1 MAQEFDRAQLEE
13 LTEFVKTEALRLG
26 FSRVGIT
33 TPDPPPHIEVYESW
47 LNEGRHGEMAY
58 LGTERARHQRADPQ
72 EILPECASILV
83 VAANYLPHGF
93 KGKGVAVGDD
103 CKGRVA
109 AYAVGDDYHDV
120 LTDRLKQ
127 LVSGLEARLGREIK
141 SRYYTDTGPLLER
154 ELAQRAGLGWI
165 GKNTCLIS
173 PEHGSYFFL
182 AEVLLDLPLEPD
194 QPIKTDHCGECTL
207 CIEACPTSCILPDR
221 TLDATRC
228 ISYLT
233 IELKG
238 TIPLELR
245 PLTQDWV
252 FGCDICQ
259 QVCPWNLRFA
269 EPTTDHAFQTRAFLQ
284 EPSPGDFL
292 QLSPEVYRE
301 ELSKSPLKRAKRA
314 GLRRN
319 AAVAAGNS
327 GDRSSV
333 PALVSLLAEEGDPLP
348 RAHAAWALGRLG
360 EIEALRAA
368 LDSEQDP
375 EVLAE
380 IRLALDGLEG

>member
-1 MAQEFDRAQLEE
+1 MAQEFDRVQLRD
-13 LTEFVKTEALRLG
+13 LTEYVKTEALRLG

-33 TPDPPPHIEVYESW
+33 TPEPPPHLEIYEKW
-47 LNEGRHGEMAY
+47 LKERRHGEMTY
-58 LGTERARHQRADPQ
+58 LETDRARHRRADPHR
-72 EILPECASILV
+72 ILPECESILV
-83 VAANYLPHGF
+83 VAANYLPNGQ
-93 KGKGVAVGDD
+93 KSTG
-103 CKGRVA
+103 VA
-109 AYAVGDDYHDV
+109 AYAVGDDYHEV
-120 LTDRLKQ
+120 ITDRLKQ
-127 LVSGLEARLGREIK
+127 LVSSIEARVGREIK
-141 SRYYTDTGPLLER
+141 NRYYTDTGPLLER

-173 PEHGSYFFL
+173 PEYGSYFFL

-207 CIEACPTSCILPDR
+207 CIEACPTNCILPDR
-221 TLDATRC
+221 TLDASRC

-245 PLTQDWV
+245 QLTDDWI

-269 EPTTDHAFQTRAFLQ
+269 EPTADQAFQARAFLN
-284 EPSPGDFL
+284 EPTPRDFL
-292 QLSPEVYRE
+292 QLTPQDYRTA
-301 ELSKSPLKRAKRA
+301 LSKSPLKRAKRS
-314 GLRRN
+314 GLLRN
-319 AAVAAGNS
+319 AAVAAGNA
-327 GDRSSV
+327 GGRASV
-333 PALVSLLAEEGDPLP
+333 PDLERVLAKEEDPVP
-348 RAHAAWALGRLG
+348 RAHAAWALGELG
-360 EIEALRAA
+360 ELEALRVA

-380 IRLALDGLEG
+380 IRLALDGAED

>member
-1 MAQEFDRAQLEE
+1 MALKFDPAELHE
-13 LTEFVKTEALRLG
+13 LTGFVKTEALRLG
-26 FSRVGIT
+26 FSRAGIT
-33 TPDPPPHIEVYESW
+33 TPEPPPHLEIYEKW
-47 LNEGRHGEMAY
+47 LKEERHGEMTY
-58 LGTERARHQRADPQ
+58 LETDRARQHRADPRR
-72 EILPECASILV
+72 ILPECESILV
-83 VAANYLPHGF
+83 VAANYLPNAQKNTGI
-93 KGKGVAVGDD
+93 
-103 CKGRVA
+103 A

-127 LVSGLEARLGREIK
+127 LVTSIETRIGREIK
-141 SRYYTDTGPLLER
+141 NRYYTDTGPLLER

-173 PEHGSYFFL
+173 PDHGSYFFL

-194 QPIKTDHCGECTL
+194 QPITTDHCGECTL

-221 TLDATRC
+221 TLDAARC

-245 PLTQDWV
+245 PLTQDWI

-269 EPTTDHAFQTRAFLQ
+269 EPTTDHAFQGRAFLS
-284 EPSPGDFL
+284 EPAPIDFL
-292 QLSPEVYRE
+292 RLTPQEYRT
-301 ELSKSPLKRAKRA
+301 ELSKSPLKRAKRS
-314 GLRRN
+314 GLLRN
-319 AAVAAGNS
+319 AAVAAGNA
-327 GDRSSV
+327 GDRASIPELERV
-333 PALVSLLAEEGDPLP
+333 LAQEQDPLP
-348 RAHAAWALGRLG
+348 RAHAAWALGELG
-360 EIEALRAA
+360 ELEALQAA
-368 LDSEQDP
+368 LESEQDP

-380 IRLALDGLEG
+380 IRLALGGTEG

>member
-1 MAQEFDRAQLEE
+1 MALRFDRAELHE
-13 LTEFVKTEALRLG
+13 LTAFVKAEALRLG
-26 FSRVGIT
+26 FSRAGIT
-33 TPDPPPHIEVYESW
+33 TPEPPPHLEIYEKW
-47 LNEGRHGEMAY
+47 LKEGRHGEMTY
-58 LGTERARHQRADPQ
+58 LETDRARQRRADPRR
-72 EILPECASILV
+72 ILPECESILV
-83 VAANYLPHGF
+83 VAANYLPNAQKNTGI
-93 KGKGVAVGDD
+93 
-103 CKGRVA
+103 A

-127 LVSGLEARLGREIK
+127 LVTSIETRIGREIK
-141 SRYYTDTGPLLER
+141 NRYYTDTGPLLER

-173 PEHGSYFFL
+173 PDHGSYFFL

-194 QPIKTDHCGECTL
+194 QPITTDHCGECTL

-221 TLDATRC
+221 TLDAARC

-245 PLTQDWV
+245 PLTQNWI

-269 EPTTDHAFQTRAFLQ
+269 EPTTDHAFQGRAFLS
-284 EPSPGDFL
+284 EPAPIDFL
-292 QLSPEVYRE
+292 RLTPQEYRT
-301 ELSKSPLKRAKRA
+301 ELSKSPLKRAKRS
-314 GLRRN
+314 GLLRN
-319 AAVAAGNS
+319 AAVAAGNA
-327 GDRSSV
+327 GDRTSV
-333 PALVSLLAEEGDPLP
+333 PELERVLAQEQDAIP
-348 RAHAAWALGRLG
+348 RAHAAWALGQLG
-360 EIEALRAA
+360 ELEALQAA
-368 LDSEQDP
+368 LESEQDP

-380 IRLALDGLEG
+380 IRLALGGTEG